1 MNRAEIP
8 APNVARADA
17 DGFHVECPECRD
29 FVTVD
34 LVEREVESGGHH
46 SEPDMA
52 RYERHYR
59 KEHGSN
65 VDRDV

>member
-17 DGFHVECPECRD
+17 DGFHVECPACRE

-34 LVEREVESGGHH
+34 LVEHEVETGGYHA
-46 SEPDMA
+46 EPDMA
-52 RYERHYR
+52 KYEAHYR
-59 KEHGSN
+59 EEHP
-65 VDRDV
+65 